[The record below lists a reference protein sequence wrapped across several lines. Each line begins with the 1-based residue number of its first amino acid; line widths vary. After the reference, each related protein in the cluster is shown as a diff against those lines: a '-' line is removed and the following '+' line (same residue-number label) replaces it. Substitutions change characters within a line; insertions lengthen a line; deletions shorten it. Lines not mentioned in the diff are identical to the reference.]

1 MAISEPYRTFF
12 AELENRSNE
21 FAAEFDHDMRRRF
34 DSGDSTV
41 LLQYIYVCF
50 NERVA
55 VPPWV
60 QEKFRAAI
68 DKFHRREI
76 KSWDEVFGRPLLK
89 GKQLAT
95 EQRKLRLAGP
105 IYQRVYERHMAG
117 EPVTKALFDE
127 VGKEVG
133 VSGTVAAEIYYEL
146 KNGFLT
152 DDDRL

>member
-1 MAISEPYRTFF
+1 M
-12 AELENRSNE
+12 
-21 FAAEFDHDMRRRF
+21 
-34 DSGDSTV
+34 
-41 LLQYIYVCF
+41 
-50 NERVA
+50 
-55 VPPWV
+55 
-60 QEKFRAAI
+60 

>member
-1 MAISEPYRTFF
+1 MPRNSTTICG
-12 AELENRSNE
+12 
-21 FAAEFDHDMRRRF
+21 
-34 DSGDSTV
+34 GDSIAATV
-41 LLQYIYVCF
+41 LCFLQYIYVCF

-76 KSWDEVFGRPLLK
+76 KSLLK